1 MREAVRPRGATA
13 HRLVL
18 LALLGPII
26 ALVFV
31 FWLLLPGGVASMSYT
46 PSQFSQA
53 VQVQPSGWQQRVV
66 SVRGYL
72 ARGCAGASHGGSATG
87 CTLWLLVDSPAGQAL
102 SARQAQAVSALQ
114 IAPQAESS
122 FHAFA
127 RRIIPGL
134 ANPFPRGAQPGR
146 QVTIIGSLLRLTSSA
161 GIPVFVP
168 KGL

>member
-1 MREAVRPRGATA
+1 M

-18 LALLGPII
+18 LALLVPII
-26 ALVFV
+26 ALVCV

-72 ARGCAGASHGGSATG
+72 ARGCAGAGHGGTTTG
-87 CTLWLLVDSPAGQAL
+87 CTLWLLVDSPIGQAL

-114 IAPQAESS
+114 VAPQAESS

-134 ANPFPRGAQPGR
+134 GSPFPRGAQPGQ
-146 QVTIIGSLLRLTSSA
+146 QVTIIGSLQRVTSTE
-161 GIPVFVP
+161 GTPIFLP